1 MFDLT
6 HKIALVTG
14 ASRGIGAEIARQLA
28 AAGATAIVNYHR
40 SQEAAQH
47 VVADIEAAGGQAL
60 AMQADVSDFQQAG
73 DLIKAI
79 KKTFG
84 RLDILVNNA
93 GTTRDNVIAL
103 MTEEDWDVVLRTNLK
118 SAWNCSKVAA
128 RLMMRQRW
136 GRIINI
142 SSVAGVYGNAGQSN
156 YAASKAG
163 MIGLAK
169 SLAREL
175 GPRNITVNG
184 VAPGFI
190 PADLTKHLLEDKTR
204 RESILEHTA
213 IRRLGRPE
221 DVAGLVVYLAS
232 EEAGFVTG
240 QVIAVDGGLAL

>member
-6 HKIALVTG
+6 DKIALVTG

-28 AAGATAIVNYHR
+28 AAGATVIVNYNS
-40 SQEAAQH
+40 SQEAAEQ
-47 VVADIEAAGGQAL
+47 VVADIEAAGGKAV
-60 AMQADVSDFQQAG
+60 AVQADVSDFKQAS
-73 DLIKAI
+73 DMIKTV
-79 KKTFG
+79 KKDFG

-103 MTEEDWDVVLRTNLK
+103 MKEDDWDVVIKTNLK
-118 SAWNCSKVAA
+118 SAWNCSKAAA

-142 SSVAGVYGNAGQSN
+142 SSVAGVYGNAGQTN

-169 SLAREL
+169 SLAKEI
-175 GPRNITVNG
+175 GPRHVTVNV
-184 VAPGFI
+184 VAPGFV
-190 PADLTKHLLEDKTR
+190 PTDLTNYLLED
-204 RESILEHTA
+204 EALERT
-213 IRRLGRPE
+213 IIENTSVRRLGRPE
-221 DVAGLVVYLAS
+221 DVAALVVYLAS
-232 EEAGFVTG
+232 DEAGFVTG

>member
-6 HKIALVTG
+6 DKIALVTG

-28 AAGATAIVNYHR
+28 AAGATVIVNYN
-40 SQEAAQH
+40 SSEQAAAQ
-47 VVADIEAAGGQAL
+47 VVADIEAAGGKAA
-60 AMQADVSDFQQAG
+60 AMQADVSDFKQAS
-73 DLIKAI
+73 DMIKAV
-79 KKTFG
+79 KKDFG

-103 MTEEDWDVVLRTNLK
+103 MKEEDWDVVIRTNLK
-118 SAWNCSKVAA
+118 SAWNCSKAAA

-142 SSVAGVYGNAGQSN
+142 SSVAGVYGNPGQTN

-169 SLAREL
+169 SLAKEI
-175 GPRNITVNG
+175 GPRNVTVN
-184 VAPGFI
+184 VIAPGFV
-190 PADLTKHLLEDKTR
+190 PTDLTNYLLEDGEMEKT
-204 RESILEHTA
+204 IIEHTSV
-213 IRRLGRPE
+213 RRLGRPE
-221 DVAGLVVYLAS
+221 DVAALAVYLAS

-240 QVIAVDGGLAL
+240 QVIAVDGGLSL

>member
-6 HKIALVTG
+6 DKIALVTG
-14 ASRGIGAEIARQLA
+14 ASRGIGAAIARDLA
-28 AAGATAIVNYHR
+28 AAGATVVVNYHS
-40 SQEAAQH
+40 SQDAANQ
-47 VVADIEAAGGQAL
+47 VVADIAAAGGQAV
-60 AMQADVSDFQQAG
+60 AMQADVGDFKQAS

-79 KKTFG
+79 KKEFG

-103 MTEEDWDVVLRTNLK
+103 MKEEDWDVVIRTNLK
-118 SAWNCSKVAA
+118 SAWNCSKAAA

-142 SSVAGVYGNAGQSN
+142 SSVAGITGNAGQSN

-169 SLAREL
+169 SLAKEL
-175 GPRNITVNG
+175 GPRNITVNV
-184 VAPGFI
+184 VAPGFV
-190 PADLTKHLLEDKTR
+190 PTDLTNYLLEDEATKKT
-204 RESILEHTA
+204 IIEHTSV
-213 IRRLGRPE
+213 RRLGRPE
-221 DVAGLVVYLAS
+221 DVSALVVYLAS
-232 EEAGFVTG
+232 EEASFVTG

>member
-6 HKIALVTG
+6 GKIALVTG
-14 ASRGIGAEIARQLA
+14 ASRGIGASIARHLA
-28 AAGATAIVNYHR
+28 AAGATVVVNYHR
-40 SQEAAQH
+40 SEEAARQ
-47 VVADIEAAGGQAL
+47 VVADIEAAGGQAV
-60 AMQADVSDFQQAG
+60 AMQADVSDFKQASEM
-73 DLIKAI
+73 IKAI
-79 KKTFG
+79 KKQFG

-103 MTEEDWDVVLRTNLK
+103 MKEEDWDVVIRTNLK
-118 SAWNCSKVAA
+118 SAWNCSKAAA

-169 SLAREL
+169 SLSKEL
-175 GPRNITVNG
+175 GPRHITVN
-184 VAPGFI
+184 VIAPGFV
-190 PADLTKHLLEDKTR
+190 PTDLTNYLLED
-204 RESILEHTA
+204 ESTKQSIIEHTSV
-213 IRRLGRPE
+213 RRLGRPE
-221 DVAGLVVYLAS
+221 DVAALAVYLAS
-232 EEAGFVTG
+232 EEASFVTG

>member
-6 HKIALVTG
+6 GKIALVTG

-28 AAGATAIVNYHR
+28 AAGATVIVNYHS
-40 SQEAAQH
+40 SQEAAQQ
-47 VVADIEAAGGQAL
+47 VVADIEAAGGKAV

-73 DLIKAI
+73 DMIKAI
-79 KKTFG
+79 KTSYG

-103 MTEEDWDVVLRTNLK
+103 MKEEDWDIVIRTNLK
-118 SAWNCSKVAA
+118 SAWNCSKAAA

-169 SLAREL
+169 SLAKEL
-175 GPRNITVNG
+175 GPRNITVNV
-184 VAPGFI
+184 VAPGFV
-190 PADLTKHLLEDKTR
+190 PTDLTNYLLEDENMKQT
-204 RESILEHTA
+204 IIEHTSV
-213 IRRLGRPE
+213 RRLGRPE
-221 DVAGLVVYLAS
+221 DVAALVVYLAS
-232 EEAGFVTG
+232 EEASFVTG

>member
-175 GPRNITVNG
+175 GPRNITVNV

-190 PADLTKHLLEDKTR
+190 PTDLTNHLLEDKTR

>member
-6 HKIALVTG
+6 DKIALVTG
-14 ASRGIGAEIARQLA
+14 ASRGIGAEIARYLA
-28 AAGATAIVNYHR
+28 AAGATVVVNYHA
-40 SQEAAQH
+40 SQEAAQR
-47 VVADIEAAGGQAL
+47 VVVDIEAAGGKAV
-60 AMQADVSDFQQAG
+60 AMQADVGDFQQAG

-79 KKTFG
+79 KKEFG

-103 MTEEDWDVVLRTNLK
+103 MKEADWDVVIRTNLK
-118 SAWNCSKVAA
+118 SAWNCSKAAA

-142 SSVAGVYGNAGQSN
+142 SSVAGITGNAGQSN

-169 SLAREL
+169 SLAKEL
-175 GPRNITVNG
+175 GPRNITVNV
-184 VAPGFI
+184 VAPGFV
-190 PADLTKHLLEDKTR
+190 PTDLTNYLLEDEATR
-204 RESILEHTA
+204 KSIIEHTSV
-213 IRRLGRPE
+213 RRLGRPE
-221 DVAGLVVYLAS
+221 DVAALVVYLAS
-232 EEAGFVTG
+232 EEASFVTG

>member
-6 HKIALVTG
+6 GKVALVTG
-14 ASRGIGAEIARQLA
+14 ASRGIGASIARHLA
-28 AAGATAIVNYHR
+28 AAGATVVVNYHR
-40 SQEAAQH
+40 SEEAARQ
-47 VVADIEAAGGQAL
+47 VVAEIEAAGGRAV
-60 AMQADVSDFQQAG
+60 AMQADVSDFKQASEM
-73 DLIKAI
+73 IKAI
-79 KKTFG
+79 KKDLG

-103 MTEEDWDVVLRTNLK
+103 MKEEDWDVVIRTNLK
-118 SAWNCSKVAA
+118 SAWNCSKAAA

-169 SLAREL
+169 SLSKEL
-175 GPRNITVNG
+175 GPRNITVN
-184 VAPGFI
+184 VIAPGFV
-190 PADLTKHLLEDKTR
+190 PTDLTNYLLED
-204 RESILEHTA
+204 ESTKQSIIDHTSV
-213 IRRLGRPE
+213 RRLGRPE
-221 DVAGLVVYLAS
+221 DVAALAVYLAS
-232 EEAGFVTG
+232 EEASFVTG